1 MKKVMILW
9 MMSLVVLSVSAQ
21 KPNREAKM
29 EQMKAEKISFIT
41 QQLSLTTAEAQAF
54 WPVYN
59 EYEGKREVLHKQSKT
74 KMMEFK
80 KIESTATTAQKEA
93 AADGIVNMKMDFAK
107 LDLEYHKKFKAVLSA
122 DKLLTL
128 YQSEMKFRRHL
139 LDGIGGH
146 KKGAHCGDGDAA
158 DNE

>member
-59 EYEGKREVLHKQSKT
+59 EYEGKRV
-74 KMMEFK
+74 
-80 KIESTATTAQKEA
+80 
-93 AADGIVNMKMDFAK
+93 V
-107 LDLEYHKKFKAVLSA
+107 
-122 DKLLTL
+122 
-128 YQSEMKFRRHL
+128 
-139 LDGIGGH
+139 
-146 KKGAHCGDGDAA
+146 
-158 DNE
+158 